1 MRMKSVTDIAKE
13 IVAREG
19 GYVKDPDDPGGATNY
34 GVTLATLRRLG
45 IDLDRD
51 GMVSER
57 DVKLLTPAQAVQIYV
72 RHYFDAPRLGELPEA
87 VQPSVFDMQV
97 NAGDNAVKILQRLL
111 NRMGQAV
118 AVDGQV
124 GLQTIAAARRAA
136 ALDAGLFAD
145 AYGIARRNYYYDL
158 AAARPASRKYA
169 TTTAGTK
176 GGWILRAEEFISP
189 RFHLS
194 PAQHKARVAAWG

>member
-1 MRMKSVTDIAKE
+1 MKSVTDIAKE

-34 GVTLATLRRLG
+34 GVTLATMRRLG
-45 IDLDRD
+45 IDLNRD
-51 GMVSER
+51 GVVSER

-72 RHYFDAPRLGELPEA
+72 RHYFEVPRLGELPEA

-124 GLQTIAAARRAA
+124 GPQTIAAARRAA
-136 ALDAGLFAD
+136 APDAGLFAD

-158 AAARPASRKYA
+158 AAARPASRRYA
-169 TTTAGTK
+169 TTTTGSK

-194 PAQHKARVAAWG
+194 AAQHSARVAAWG

>member
-19 GYVKDPDDPGGATNY
+19 GYVKDPDDPGGATKY

-51 GMVSER
+51 GVVSEG

-72 RHYFDAPRLGELPEA
+72 QHYFEAPRLGALPEA

-124 GLQTIAAARRAA
+124 GPQTIAAARRAA
-136 ALDAGLFAD
+136 APDAGLFAD

-158 AAARPASRKYA
+158 AAARPTSRRYA
-169 TTTAGTK
+169 TTTTGSK

-194 PAQHKARVAAWG
+194 AAQHRARVAAWG

>member
-19 GYVKDPDDPGGATNY
+19 GYVKDPDDPGGATKY
-34 GVTLATLRRLG
+34 GVTLATMRRLG
-45 IDLDRD
+45 IDLNRD
-51 GMVSER
+51 GVVSDG
-57 DVKLLTPAQAVQIYV
+57 DVKLLSPAQAVQIYV
-72 RHYFDAPRLGELPEA
+72 QHYFEAPRLGALPEA

-124 GLQTIAAARRAA
+124 GPQTIAAARRAA
-136 ALDAGLFAD
+136 APDAGLFAD

-158 AAARPASRKYA
+158 AAARPASRRYA
-169 TTTAGTK
+169 TTTTGSK

-194 PAQHKARVAAWG
+194 AAQHRARVAAWG

>member
-1 MRMKSVTDIAKE
+1 M
-13 IVAREG
+13 
-19 GYVKDPDDPGGATNY
+19 KDPDDPGGATNY

-51 GMVSER
+51 GVVSEG

-72 RHYFDAPRLGELPEA
+72 RHYFETPHLGELPEA

-124 GLQTIAAARRAA
+124 GPQTIAAARRAA
-136 ALDAGLFAD
+136 APDAGLFAD
-145 AYGIARRNYYYDL
+145 AYGIARRTYYYDL

>member
-19 GYVKDPDDPGGATNY
+19 GYVKDPDDPGGATKY
-34 GVTLATLRRLG
+34 GVTLATMRRLG

-51 GMVSER
+51 GVVSEG
-57 DVKLLTPAQAVQIYV
+57 DVKLLTPTQAVQVYV
-72 RHYFDAPRLGELPEA
+72 RHYFEAPRLGELPEA

-124 GLQTIAAARRAA
+124 GPQTIAAARRAA
-136 ALDAGLFAD
+136 AADAVLFAD

-158 AAARPASRKYA
+158 AAARPASRRYA

-194 PAQHKARVAAWG
+194 PAQHRARVAAWG

>member
-19 GYVKDPDDPGGATNY
+19 GYVKAPDDPGGATKY
-34 GVTLATLRRLG
+34 GVTLATMRRLG

-72 RHYFDAPRLGELPEA
+72 RHYFEVPRLGELPEA

-124 GLQTIAAARRAA
+124 GPQTIAAARRAA
-136 ALDAGLFAD
+136 APDAGLFAD

-158 AAARPASRKYA
+158 AAARPASRRYA
-169 TTTAGTK
+169 TTTTGSK

-194 PAQHKARVAAWG
+194 AAQHRARVAAWG

>member
-1 MRMKSVTDIAKE
+1 MRMKSVTDIAME

-19 GYVKDPDDPGGATNY
+19 GYVKDPDDPGGATKY
-34 GVTLATLRRLG
+34 GVTLATMRRLG
-45 IDLDRD
+45 IDLNRD
-51 GMVSER
+51 GVVSDG
-57 DVKLLTPAQAVQIYV
+57 DVKLLSPAQAVQIYV
-72 RHYFDAPRLGELPEA
+72 QHYFEAPRLGALPEA

-124 GLQTIAAARRAA
+124 GPQTIAAARRAA
-136 ALDAGLFAD
+136 APDAGLFAD

-158 AAARPASRKYA
+158 AAARPASRRYA
-169 TTTAGTK
+169 TTTTGSK

-194 PAQHKARVAAWG
+194 AAQHRARVAAWG

>member
-1 MRMKSVTDIAKE
+1 MRMKSVTDIAME

-34 GVTLATLRRLG
+34 GVTLATMRRLG
-45 IDLDRD
+45 IDLNRD
-51 GMVSER
+51 GVVSDG

-72 RHYFDAPRLGELPEA
+72 QHYFEAPRLGALPEA

-124 GLQTIAAARRAA
+124 GPQTIAAARRAA
-136 ALDAGLFAD
+136 AADAVLFAD

-158 AAARPASRKYA
+158 AAARPASRRYA
-169 TTTAGTK
+169 TTTAGSK

-194 PAQHKARVAAWG
+194 AAQHKARVAAWG